1 MGNLMRRM
9 KGMYRIGDLVLVNR
23 WPTSYLIR
31 DYCYAAEIVA
41 IKEDASLLWTSHSLD
56 QVYYQIKPWIDHGML
71 HDISDTPDIEKAAL
85 LGEIKEL
92 SSRTIWMGHQ
102 HLSPLKYNEETDT
115 YEMAYNDDDL
125 ESWDG
130 C

>member
-1 MGNLMRRM
+1 M

-23 WPTSYLIR
+23 WPTSYLVR
-31 DYCYAAEIVA
+31 DYCYVAEIVQ
-41 IKEDASLLWTSHSLD
+41 IKEDASLSWTHHSLD
-56 QVYYQIKPWIDHGML
+56 QVYYKIKPWIDTGML
-71 HDISDTPDIEKAAL
+71 HDVTESPDIEKASL
-85 LGEIKEL
+85 LQEIKAL
-92 SSRTIWMGHQ
+92 SSRTIWMGHN
-102 HLSPLKYNEETDT
+102 HLSPLKYNEETGE